1 MSFEVDG
8 APIWIEVKTTNRGI
22 AVPFFLSSREIDV
35 AKEKG
40 QKFRLYRVFDFC
52 KANPR
57 IYILEGPL
65 AEKCELTPI
74 SYRAIPL

>member
-1 MSFEVDG
+1 M
-8 APIWIEVKTTNRGI
+8 
-22 AVPFFLSSREIDV
+22 PFFLSSREIDA

-40 QKFRLYRVFDFC
+40 QKFRLYRLFDFRT
-52 KANPR
+52 ASPR